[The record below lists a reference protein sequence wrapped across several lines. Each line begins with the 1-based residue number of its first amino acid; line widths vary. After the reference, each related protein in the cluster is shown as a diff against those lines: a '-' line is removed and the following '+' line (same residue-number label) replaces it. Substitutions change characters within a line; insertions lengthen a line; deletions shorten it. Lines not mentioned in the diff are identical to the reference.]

1 MINITMYEVALV
13 KEHTKRYEF
22 EQQSISSPKEAV
34 KLFCDVFRLDTLS
47 EEKMVMFTL
56 NTKNKIT
63 GAFTVSHGTLDSAII
78 HPREIFKRALLTNSS
93 SIMLAH
99 NHPSGDSTPSKADIQ
114 TTKRISEAG
123 ELLGVS
129 LLDHIIIP
137 HGESRHS
144 AVSLREKLVGA
155 F

>member
-22 EQQSISSPKEAV
+22 EQQSISSPTDAV
-34 KLFCDVFRLDTLS
+34 KLFCEVFRLDTLS

-56 NTKNKIT
+56 NVKNKIT
-63 GAFTVSHGTLDSAII
+63 GAFTVSHGAVDSSIV

-99 NHPSGDSTPSKADIQ
+99 NHPSGDSTPSRDDIQ
-114 TTKRISEAG
+114 TTKRIADAG
-123 ELLGVS
+123 KLLGIN

-137 HGESRHS
+137 HGEGRGR
-144 AVSLREKLVGA
+144 AVSLRGRGVGG